1 MRAPDSGF
9 LFSTRLDGDGHMA
22 TAFWDATREKP
33 EGSFWRAGHRPTL
46 IAAFLYFDLAFM
58 VWVLLGPLGPDIA
71 KALSLTPA
79 QKGLMVA
86 TPTLAGAILR
96 VVNGLLVDRIG
107 PKRSGAIS
115 QMIVIAGLFT
125 AWFFGV
131 SSFGGTLAL
140 GVILGFAG
148 ASFAI
153 ALPLASRWYPAEH
166 QGKAMGIAGMG
177 NSGTVLAAL
186 FAPTLAKLFGWNAVL
201 GLACLPLSIVLVA
214 YIFMAKDAPNAPA
227 PKRLIDYF
235 EPLKTADAWWF
246 MLFYGVTFGGFV
258 GLAASL
264 PIYFTDQF
272 GLTPIMAGYCTAG
285 CVFAGSLIRP
295 IGGAL
300 ADSIGGVKTLSVVY
314 IVAAIMLAGVSAA
327 PTVATALGFF
337 VLAMLALGTG
347 NGAVFQLVP
356 QRFAKEIGVMTGLV
370 GMAGGI
376 GGFYLASSLGFAKQL
391 SGSYQPG
398 FLIFAALSL
407 VAFACLS
414 LVKGKWRAS
423 WAAAT
428 SVRI

>member
-1 MRAPDSGF
+1 
-9 LFSTRLDGDGHMA
+9 MA
-22 TAFWDATREKP
+22 TAYWENQDSPTKGDGFW
-33 EGSFWRAGHRPTL
+33 SAGHKPTL

-71 KALSLTPA
+71 ASLGLTPA

-86 TPTLAGAILR
+86 TPTLAGAVLR

-115 QMIVIAGLFT
+115 QIIVIAGLFT
-125 AWFFGV
+125 AWMTGV
-131 SSFGGTLAL
+131 TSFAGTLAL
-140 GVILGFAG
+140 GVVLGFAG

-153 ALPLASRWYPAEH
+153 ALPLASRWYPPEH
-166 QGKAMGIAGMG
+166 QGKAMGLAGMG

-186 FAPTLAKLFGWNAVL
+186 FAPGLAKLFGWNAVL
-201 GLACLPLSIVLVA
+201 GLACIPLSIVFVA
-214 YIFMAKDAPNAPA
+214 YMLMAKDAPGGPE
-227 PKRLIDYF
+227 PKKLTAYL
-235 EPLKTADAWWF
+235 EPLKTADAWWL
-246 MLFYGVTFGGFV
+246 MLFYSVTFGGFV

-272 GLTPIMAGYCTAG
+272 GLTTVVAGYCTAA

-300 ADSIGGVKTLSVVY
+300 ADRIGGVKTLSIVY
-314 IVAAIMLAGVSAA
+314 LVAAAALAGVSAA
-327 PTVATALGFF
+327 PTVLSALATF

-356 QRFAKEIGVMTGLV
+356 QRFRAEIGVMTGLV
-370 GMAGGI
+370 GMAGGV
-376 GGFYLASSLGFAKQL
+376 GGFYLSSSLGFAKQL

-398 FLIFAALSL
+398 FLIFAGLSIL
-407 VAFACLS
+407 AFAALAG
-414 LVKGKWRAS
+414 VKRRWRS
-423 WAAAT
+423 DWTAARNG
-428 SVRI
+428 VRI